1 MTPTSRAI
9 GKVACIVIEGADAHR
24 FAQTQF
30 SGDVDTLAPG
40 RWQWNAWLT
49 AQGRVRTL
57 MHLADPGDGRLLA
70 VLRGGEAAATRD
82 ALARFVFRMRVTLAV
97 EHFTAFAGDP
107 VADGIAD
114 VDADDGAIVL
124 GHGIR
129 SLGLSPVTAPSDPVA
144 QEEWRLQDIMWGWP
158 SLPAEG
164 EPEFLP
170 PALGLEHLGA
180 VSFDKGCYPGQEIA
194 ARLHYRGGHKFR
206 MYHVR
211 GSSPLSPGPT
221 RVGDDATTA
230 WLLDVVTNRK
240 GTQAL
245 IVASHE
251 ALNEIN
257 ILGNI
262 YEIISMFEA

>member
-30 SGDVDTLAPG
+30 SGDVDALAPG

-124 GHGIR
+124 GHGTR

-180 VSFDKGCYPGQEIA
+180 VSFAKGCYPGQEIA

-206 MYHVR
+206 LCHIHGPKPLPP
-211 GSSPLSPGPT
+211 GSVQGGAGAPKAWVL
-221 RVGDDATTA
+221 DAVNGQEGA
-230 WLLDVVTNRK
+230 
-240 GTQAL
+240 QAL
-245 IVASHE
+245 VVVPIGTPMR
-251 ALNEIN
+251 IN
-257 ILGNI
+257 IL
-262 YEIISMFEA
+262 EC